1 MIKTIIKVMY
11 FIFTFIVLISIS
23 LSAWTSYAFVSE
35 PTKSSEIGKVVQDIY
50 TKQKS
55 VFIDVID
62 LSKILIN
69 NSNKSINNE
78 MNNPVEKNKQPNDNA
93 IEFQEGESSISED
106 NGDNPLGIVIGQS
119 LPKVNEN
126 DLSEIVEEQL
136 EIEQND
142 LSMNET
148 IMNMNS

>member
-69 NSNKSINNE
+69 NSNKTINNE

-106 NGDNPLGIVIGQS
+106 NGDNPLGIVIEQS

-142 LSMNET
+142 LSMNEI
-148 IMNMNS
+148 IMDMNS

>member
-78 MNNPVEKNKQPNDNA
+78 MNNHVEKNKQLNDNA
-93 IEFQEGESSISED
+93 IEIQEGESSISED
-106 NGDNPLGIVIGQS
+106 NGDNPLGIVIEQS

-142 LSMNET
+142 LSMNEI
-148 IMNMNS
+148 IMDMNS